1 MKRSVY
7 HRLKDLLPQL
17 RGVHGEIA
25 RHVIEDPNSVLEM
38 KITDFA
44 KKINTSPSS
53 LVDFCKKLG
62 FSGFKEFRLA
72 LAQEISLLESMK
84 PDVEKISV
92 VSRDYVNFIIEE
104 VKESLKLVGDDDLT
118 EAASALMKSS
128 VVEIAAYGFD
138 TVAARDLF
146 LKLKQFG
153 FQANFFENPF
163 LQSIS
168 ASFLNEN
175 SCLVAISSS
184 HSSRDLLDA
193 VSYAK
198 KANATVIAIAPPSSA
213 LSDLADVFLTVYVKT
228 EVFPEGGFLTRFVQ
242 LFVLDMLLLKLFDL
256 DKERFKSLYTHFEEV
271 LRYKRRED
279 RGVF

>member
-1 MKRSVY
+1 MKKSVY
-7 HRLKDLLPQL
+7 HRLKDFLPEMK
-17 RGVHGEIA
+17 GVYGEIA
-25 RHVIEDPNSVLEM
+25 RHIVENPNMVIEM

-44 KKINTSPSS
+44 KVIRVSPAS

-84 PDVEKISV
+84 PDMERISDV
-92 VSRDYVNFIIEE
+92 FRNYFDFAVSEVRESLELVNDEAVTKAASVLMNSSIIEI
-104 VKESLKLVGDDDLT
+104 V
-118 EAASALMKSS
+118 
-128 VVEIAAYGFD
+128 AYGFD

-153 FQANFFENPF
+153 FHVNFFENPF

-168 ASFLNEN
+168 ASFLNKE
-175 SCLVAISSS
+175 SSLVAISSS

-193 VSYAK
+193 VNYAK
-198 KANATVIAIAPPSSA
+198 KAGATVIAVAPPSSTVM
-213 LSDLADVFLTVYVKT
+213 DLADVSLPVYVKT
-228 EVFPEGGFLTRFVQ
+228 EVLSEGGFLTRFVQ
-242 LFVLDMLLLKLFDL
+242 LFIVDLLLLKMIDMN
-256 DKERFKSLYTHFEEV
+256 KQRFKDLYAHFEEV
-271 LRYKRRED
+271 LRYKRRGD

>member
-1 MKRSVY
+1 MKISVY
-7 HRLKDLLPQL
+7 HKLKDFFPEMK
-17 RGVHGEIA
+17 GVHSRIA
-25 RHVIEDPNSVLEM
+25 RQIIENPSSVIEM

-44 KKINTSPSS
+44 KAVRVSPAS

-84 PDVEKISV
+84 PDMEKISN
-92 VSRDYVNFIIEE
+92 VSRNYFDFVMNE
-104 VKESLKLVGDDDLT
+104 VKESLELLNDEIVAK
-118 EAASALMKSS
+118 AASTLMSS
-128 VVEIAAYGFD
+128 SIIEIVAYGFD

-153 FQANFFENPF
+153 FQVNFFENPF

-168 ASFLNEN
+168 ASFLNEK
-175 SCLVAISSS
+175 SSLIGISSS

-193 VSYAK
+193 VNYAK
-198 KANATVIAIAPPSSA
+198 KAGAIVIALAPPSSA
-213 LSDLADVFLTVYVKT
+213 VMDLADISLPVYVKT
-228 EVFPEGGFLTRFVQ
+228 EVLSEGGFLTRFVQ
-242 LFVLDMLLLKLFDL
+242 LFVVDMLLMKML
-256 DKERFKSLYTHFEEV
+256 DMDKQRFKDLYAHFEEV
-271 LRYKRRED
+271 LRYKRRGD